1 MRFRLYPSS
10 AQESLL
16 VSACGQARF
25 VWNLCLEQWRL
36 WQPGKHAPGYTQLS
50 RQLTELR
57 AAEPW
62 LAEGS
67 SVAQQQAVRDFDQT
81 KRNFFRQTHRRPRW
95 RKRDLDEG
103 FRIVP

>member
-16 VSACGQARF
+16 RSACSQARF
-25 VWNLCLEQWRL
+25 VWNICLEQWRF
-36 WQPGKHAPGYTQLS
+36 WQPGKHAPGYAELN

-67 SVAQQQAVRDFDQT
+67 SVAQQQAVRDFDQA
-81 KRNFFRQTHRRPRW
+81 KRNFFGGTHCRQTW
-95 RKRDLDEG
+95 RKKDQAEG
-103 FRIVP
+103 FRI